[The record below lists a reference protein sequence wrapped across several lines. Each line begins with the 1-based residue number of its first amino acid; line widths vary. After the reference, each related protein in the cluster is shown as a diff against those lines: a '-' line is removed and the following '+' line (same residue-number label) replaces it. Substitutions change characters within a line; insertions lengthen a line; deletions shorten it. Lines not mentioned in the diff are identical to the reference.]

1 MQKPLVELE
10 DLAQLAVGGNDHL
23 VAAGEAQVGQAAKV
37 HAYGAVDAGGDVILE
52 VLPQLCL
59 FGVCFGAAVQQ
70 QIDAAVKVGAPF
82 VEFHTGRYANAT
94 NEKTI
99 KEELKVLT
107 EMASYADSVGLG
119 VNSGHGLN
127 YNNVA
132 AIAAIPQMNELNIG
146 HSIIAR
152 AIFTGLPEAVKT
164 MKEIMEKA
172 RNNSQK

>member
-1 MQKPLVELE
+1 MVPERREEVTTEGGLDVLSNMDKIEKAIVKL
-10 DLAQLAVGGNDHL
+10 DNVGT
-23 VAAGEAQVGQAAKV
+23 V
-37 HAYGAVDAGGDVILE
+37 
-52 VLPQLCL
+52 CSL
-59 FGVCFGAAVQQ
+59 FIDPVKE